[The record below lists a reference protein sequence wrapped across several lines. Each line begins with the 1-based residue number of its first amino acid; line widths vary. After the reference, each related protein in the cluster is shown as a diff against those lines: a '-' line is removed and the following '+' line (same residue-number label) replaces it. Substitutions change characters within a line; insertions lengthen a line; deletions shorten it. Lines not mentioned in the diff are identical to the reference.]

1 MKRIAYIWLAGLAV
15 VAALQP
21 VGAQTQTEP
30 LGDYARTVRKDKEKQ
45 PPAAKKY
52 DNDNLPKNDN
62 LSVVGNATAEPDG
75 KAAAS
80 PELQADE
87 KTADSKTADSKED
100 QQKAPD
106 EWKKKIAEQKD
117 QIDLLSREL
126 DVLQREYR
134 LRAAAFYADAGSRL
148 RDAGG
153 WDKQDAQY
161 KQQIAAKQKAL
172 DDAKKQLDDL
182 QEQARKAPTPAPA
195 PAQP

>member
-1 MKRIAYIWLAGLAV
+1 METMKRIAYIWLAGLV
-15 VAALQP
+15 VAGTLSPLGGQA
-21 VGAQTQTEP
+21 QTEP

-52 DNDNLPKNDN
+52 DNDNLPKNDD
-62 LSVVGNATAEPDG
+62 LSVVGNATAEPADT
-75 KAAAS
+75 AAS
-80 PELQADE
+80 SEPKADD
-87 KTADSKTADSKED
+87 KTADSKND
-100 QQKAPD
+100 QLKASD
-106 EWKKKIAEQKD
+106 EWKKKIADQKD

-134 LRAAAFYADAGSRL
+134 LRAAAFYADAGNRL

-161 KQQIAAKQKAL
+161 KQQISAKQKAL

-182 QEQARKAPTPAPA
+182 QEQARKSPTSAPA
-195 PAQP
+195 PAQQ

>member
-1 MKRIAYIWLAGLAV
+1 MKRIAYIWLA
-15 VAALQP
+15 ALVIAGTLLP
-21 VGAQTQTEP
+21 LGAQTQTEP

-52 DNDNLPKNDN
+52 DNDNLPKNDD
-62 LSVVGNATAEPDG
+62 LSVVGNATAEPGD
-75 KAAAS
+75 KSAAS
-80 PELQADE
+80 SEQKADD
-87 KTADSKTADSKED
+87 KTADSKDD

-106 EWKKKIAEQKD
+106 EWKKKIAQQKD

-148 RDAGG
+148 RAAGA
-153 WDKQDAQY
+153 WDKEDAQY

-172 DDAKKQLDDL
+172 DDAKKQLGDL
-182 QEQARKAPTPAPA
+182 QEQARKAPAPA
-195 PAQP
+195 AAQQ